1 MRSCPLKVRLRDYY
15 KLEKKLLTVFLVSSF
30 AVTIMDLWA
39 PNLVR
44 VLMDD
49 IIPARNMDRFGR
61 FSLLLLGLYL
71 LRFAI
76 SLFSY
81 SRGQLMGSRLKYH
94 MRNDLYKK
102 ILGLPPKFFNE
113 NKSGD
118 LIARLTGDLESSSTL
133 LYRGLEDILFSIL
146 SIIGAVFVMVRFSP
160 TLTMLTLLPLP
171 FISAFVWIR
180 NERLKKG
187 YGAIRRRN
195 SELTS
200 NIHDTLKTVFFV
212 KDNLLESYRYG
223 KFQERN
229 KELLG
234 EEKKNCLNISF
245 LMSGITFYNNLTQMI
260 IIFAGGYLFIEERIT
275 MGVILSFLLL
285 TNRFR
290 IYLIKLMGLVDIYQR
305 GMTGIS
311 RFREILDT
319 REEKPGAE
327 RIESSIETLE
337 LKNLSFSHGG
347 REVISKLNIT
357 VNRGEKIAFVGKSG
371 IGKSTILNLIKKG
384 LTPQEGSILING
396 VCLSSID
403 RSDYLG
409 RLGIIDQNEHIM
421 NESVE
426 ENIRV
431 VDRDMSIEA
440 FNKSLERSM
449 FHEVVEELPEKESTL
464 LGSNGIQ
471 LSSGQKQR
479 IAAARIFLK
488 RPEILLLDEATNTLD
503 NLTESKIMENIHSYF
518 KDRIVVAVA
527 HRLDTLKNFDRIYVL
542 GEGGIVECGSF
553 DELLSNRNV
562 FYGMYK
568 GG

>member
-1 MRSCPLKVRLRDYY
+1 MRSYPLKVKLRDYY
-15 KLEKKLLTVFLVSSF
+15 KLERKLLTVFLVSSF
-30 AVTIMDLWA
+30 AVTLMDLWA

-49 IIPARNMDRFGR
+49 IIPARDMNRFAR
-61 FSLLLLGLYL
+61 SSLLLGGLYI
-71 LRFAI
+71 LRFAV

-81 SRGQLMGSRLKYH
+81 SRGQLMGNRLKYH

-102 ILGLPPKFFNE
+102 ILDLPSKFFNK

-118 LIARLTGDLESSSTL
+118 LITRLTGDLESSSTL

-146 SIIGAVFVMVRFSP
+146 SIIGAVFVMVGFSP
-160 TLTMLTLLPLP
+160 ALTVLTLLPLP
-171 FISAFVWIR
+171 FTSAFVWLR
-180 NERLKKG
+180 NERLKRG
-187 YGAIRRRN
+187 YGAIRGKN

-200 NIHDTLKTVFFV
+200 NIHDTLKTIFFI
-212 KDNLLESYRYG
+212 KDNLLEGYRYG

-229 KELLG
+229 EELL
-234 EEKKNCLNISF
+234 EEERRNCFNISL

-260 IIFAGGYLFIEERIT
+260 IIFAGGYLYIGERIT

-311 RFREILDT
+311 RFREIMNT
-319 REEKPGAE
+319 KEEESGKNK
-327 RIESSIETLE
+327 IEDPIETLE
-337 LKNLSFSHGG
+337 LKDLTFSHGG

-357 VNRGEKIAFVGKSG
+357 VNKGEKIAFVGRSG
-371 IGKSTILNLIKKG
+371 VGKSTLLNLIKKA
-384 LTPQEGSILING
+384 LVPQEGKILING

-403 RSDYLG
+403 RVDYLG

-426 ENIRV
+426 ENITAVR
-431 VDRDMSIEA
+431 RDMDIED

-449 FHEVVEELPEKESTL
+449 FHEVVEELPERESTL
-464 LGSNGIQ
+464 PGSNGIQ

-479 IAAARIFLK
+479 IAAARVFLK
-488 RPEILLLDEATNTLD
+488 KPEILILDEATNTLD
-503 NLTESKIMENIHSYF
+503 NITEAKIMENIHSYF

-542 GEGGIVECGSF
+542 GEEGVIESGSF
-553 DELLSNRNV
+553 HELLRRKTI
-562 FYGMYK
+562 FYGMYR

>member
-1 MRSCPLKVRLRDYY
+1 MKVKLRDYY
-15 KLEKKLLTVFLVSSF
+15 KLERKLLTVFLVSSF
-30 AVTIMDLWA
+30 AVTLMDLWA

-49 IIPARNMDRFGR
+49 IIPARDMNRFAR
-61 FSLLLLGLYL
+61 SSLLLGGLYI
-71 LRFAI
+71 LRFAV

-81 SRGQLMGSRLKYH
+81 SRGQLMGNRLKYH

-102 ILGLPPKFFNE
+102 ILDLPSKFFNK

-118 LIARLTGDLESSSTL
+118 LITRLTGDLESSSTL

-146 SIIGAVFVMVRFSP
+146 SIIGAVFVMVGFSP
-160 TLTMLTLLPLP
+160 ALTVLTLLPLP
-171 FISAFVWIR
+171 FTSAFVWLR
-180 NERLKKG
+180 NERLKRG
-187 YGAIRRRN
+187 YGAIRGKN

-200 NIHDTLKTVFFV
+200 NIHDTLKTIFFI
-212 KDNLLESYRYG
+212 KDNLLEGYRYG

-229 KELLG
+229 EELL
-234 EEKKNCLNISF
+234 EEERRNCFNISL

-260 IIFAGGYLFIEERIT
+260 IIFAGGYLYIGERIT

-311 RFREILDT
+311 RFREIMNT
-319 REEKPGAE
+319 KEEESGKNK
-327 RIESSIETLE
+327 IEDPIETLE
-337 LKNLSFSHGG
+337 LKDLTFSHGG

-357 VNRGEKIAFVGKSG
+357 VNKGEKIAFVGRSG
-371 IGKSTILNLIKKG
+371 VGKSTLLNLIKKA
-384 LTPQEGSILING
+384 LVPQEGKILING

-403 RSDYLG
+403 RVDYLG

-426 ENIRV
+426 ENITAVR
-431 VDRDMSIEA
+431 RDMDIED

-449 FHEVVEELPEKESTL
+449 FHEVVEELPERESTL
-464 LGSNGIQ
+464 PGSNGIQ

-479 IAAARIFLK
+479 IAAARVFLK
-488 RPEILLLDEATNTLD
+488 KPEILILDEATNTLD
-503 NLTESKIMENIHSYF
+503 NITEAKIMENIHSYF

-542 GEGGIVECGSF
+542 GEEGVIESGSF
-553 DELLSNRNV
+553 HELLRRKTI
-562 FYGMYK
+562 FYGMYR